1 MIKSELREFYNLLSA
16 KSLPNAENS
25 ELENHNLN
33 YYLSQVLQL
42 GHAHRMAIHPS
53 I

>member
-16 KSLPNAENS
+16 KSLPNTENI
-25 ELENHNLN
+25 NLN
-33 YYLSQVLQL
+33 YFLSQVLQS